1 MWFFN
6 KGETGVEDLSPSD
19 WAGIVGF
26 LLIGA
31 SLFFWFQW
39 KGYKTEETLMRYVTL
54 AETSKVHQYI
64 VPAYR
69 QCLRQ
74 RSGPNPIACK
84 GAVAKAAEMDGY
96 KQDEIEKVFID
107 IQRVDAQNR

>member
-1 MWFFN
+1 MSTNEIERDDHLSLLDIAVLGILLLLGAAIFFFMLWH
-6 KGETGVEDLSPSD
+6 GL
-19 WAGIVGF
+19 
-26 LLIGA
+26 
-31 SLFFWFQW
+31 
-39 KGYKTEETLMRYVTL
+39 KTEEKLRRYVTL

-69 QCLRQ
+69 ECLRQ

-96 KQDEIEKVFID
+96 KQHEIEKVFID